1 MTESTLAKFD
11 DDTKLGGE
19 IHLSAVLQK
28 DFDRLKDWTSKNN
41 INKDVQSP
49 APGSFPSTG

>member
-28 DFDRLKDWTSKNN
+28 DFDRLKDWTSKN
-41 INKDVQSP
+41 KDMQSP